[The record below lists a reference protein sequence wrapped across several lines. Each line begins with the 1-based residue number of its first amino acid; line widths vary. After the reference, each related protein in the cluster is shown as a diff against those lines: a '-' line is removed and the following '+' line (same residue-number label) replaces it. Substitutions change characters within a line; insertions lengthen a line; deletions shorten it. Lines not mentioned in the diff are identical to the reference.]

1 MNWVSA
7 SLTLSA
13 PSKTRNRLLL
23 FLSLAWPGL
32 AKICVKMYT
41 LFCLQNSAFLFGVT
55 EPCGLQPV
63 CLIDSVIFRF

>member
-23 FLSLAWPGL
+23 LVSGL

-55 EPCGLQPV
+55 EPCGFQPV